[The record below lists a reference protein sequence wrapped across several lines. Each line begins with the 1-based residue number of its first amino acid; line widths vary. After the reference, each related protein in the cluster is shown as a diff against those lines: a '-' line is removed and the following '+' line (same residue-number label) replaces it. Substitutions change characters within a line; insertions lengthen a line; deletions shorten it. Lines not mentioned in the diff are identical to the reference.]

1 MSTRTHF
8 AAASLAVL
16 SSLSAL
22 ACGQSPGNEPIPTF
36 AVSVEAMSDP
46 GKLLPGVEIKSAE
59 KVLGTTDAKGRTPL
73 TLRGPEGG
81 IVELTIRCPAEY
93 ESPSEPLAITLRR
106 FIAPSPAPLYSI
118 KCPPKV
124 RSVVAVVRAENGPNL
139 PIFRLGREVG
149 RTSEEGIAHMLLDVK
164 PGESVELV
172 LNTTDKASERL
183 RPQNP
188 SVAFTAKGHDDYVLL
203 DQKFAIEAPK
213 ARAAAPHARR
223 PSRI

>member
-1 MSTRTHF
+1 MKF
-8 AAASLAVL
+8 AAFVFL
-16 SSLSAL
+16 SSVSAL
-22 ACGQSPGNEPIPTF
+22 ACGGGGGDEPVPTF
-36 AVSVEAMSDP
+36 AVAVEAMSDP
-46 GKLLPGVEIKSAE
+46 GKLLAGVEIKSAD
-59 KVLGTTDAKGRTPL
+59 KVLGTTDPKGRTPL

-81 IVELTIRCPAEY
+81 TVELTVRCPAEY

-106 FIAPSPAPLYSI
+106 FVGPSPAPLYSV

-124 RSVVAVVRAENGPNL
+124 RSVVAVVRAENGANL

-149 RTSEEGIAHMLLDVK
+149 RTSAEGIAHMLLDVK

-172 LNTTDKASERL
+172 LNTSDKESERL

-188 SVAFTAKGHDDYVLL
+188 SVAFVAKGHDDYVLL

-213 ARAAAPHARR
+213 ARAAAPRARR